1 MFPMTITIHNAQQL
15 NAVLASMDPSAV
27 PAKVAVEVAVAS
39 STKETVVTNGPSST
53 TGQIDSSPQ
62 SAAAAPEP
70 APEKPTAAPVA
81 AGVTA
86 PISYPEFAGKF
97 TRFGQVKGR
106 PAALEILKEYGVDN
120 LKKVPED
127 KWSEILVK
135 IDAALGA

>member
-1 MFPMTITIHNAQQL
+1 MFPMTITIHNAAQL

-27 PAKVAVEVAVAS
+27 PAKVAVAVAS

-70 APEKPTAAPVA
+70 TPEVKTTPVV
-81 AGVTA
+81 AGVT
-86 PISYPEFAGKF
+86 YPELAGMF

-106 PAALEILKEYGVDN
+106 AAAVEILAKYGADN
-120 LKKVPED
+120 LKKIPED
-127 KWSEILVK
+127 KWAEVLATIK
-135 IDAALGA
+135 PALGA